1 MRFKFSLFCNT
12 SSPAPGLGTVTSEP
26 KVPADTPVP
35 GAPHPTLGSP
45 MRAAPVWGHPVR
57 PRSSSRGHRFHQVT
71 WVKWAQHAVG
81 GSARSRRLSIQYVVH
96 CTWQSW

>member
-12 SSPAPGLGTVTSEP
+12 SSPAPGLGTATSEP

-45 MRAAPVWGHPVR
+45 MRAAPVWGHPAR
-57 PRSSSRGHRFHQVT
+57 PVHPPAAIVSIKSRGSNGPSTQ
-71 WVKWAQHAVG
+71 
-81 GSARSRRLSIQYVVH
+81 
-96 CTWQSW
+96 